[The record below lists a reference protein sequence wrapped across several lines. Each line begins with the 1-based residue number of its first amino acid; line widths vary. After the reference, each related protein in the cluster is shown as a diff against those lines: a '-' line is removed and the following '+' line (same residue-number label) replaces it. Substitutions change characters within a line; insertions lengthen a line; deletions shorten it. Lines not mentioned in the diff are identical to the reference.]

1 VILHF
6 VLAIVTLLALL
17 TPTAQPQ
24 PADQLCFSETSLCIS
39 GPVRTRW
46 ENAGGL
52 PVLGLPLTPLRTE
65 TVQGR
70 ATQVQWFERARL
82 ELVPGATSQDAVH
95 LGRVGA
101 ELLARQGRDWTTLPR
116 SQPSSACR
124 HFPETGHSLCGQL
137 LRAWEAGGGLPIL
150 GLPLSGPRTEAPAG
164 GRPRTVQWLE
174 RGRLELHPELP
185 APADV
190 QLGRVGA
197 ELLAAPEP
205 ALGLSAR
212 DGLIAFE
219 SSSGLERELFPAA
232 DPARASFIY
241 AMSAAGAERRALTRT
256 HAQRDES
263 PAWSPDG
270 SRIAFHS
277 PRAGGLPE
285 VYAIDADG
293 ANLTRLTYNDVAD
306 GFPAWSPDGSRIAF
320 ASERDGNWE
329 IYLMA
334 ADGSGQTNLSRSP
347 GATDT
352 QPAWSPDGSR
362 IAFRST
368 VFGRDDEILVMAADG
383 SGQTNLSRS
392 ASSNEAAPSWAPDGA
407 QLAFESNRDGNRE
420 IYVAALAGGVPRN
433 LTRHVAG
440 DYSPAWSPDGSML
453 AFETDRD
460 GNRELYV
467 MRADGSGQ
475 ANLSRSPATDER
487 HPHWLATQPPQPDPC
502 PDVAAPVSARVAPG
516 RCVRVGQE
524 VSIDVYG
531 FLANTR
537 FEYRVTAPDGS
548 RSPPLAGGRVDER
561 GELHGIRFPAGSLRT
576 GLWRFEFTFLAGER
590 PFHSA
595 TVTLRVEQ

>member
-1 VILHF
+1 MPRLIF
-6 VLAIVTLLALL
+6 AIVTLLALL
-17 TPTAQPQ
+17 TPAVQAQSV
-24 PADQLCFSETSLCIS
+24 DQLCFNETGFCIS
-39 GPVRTRW
+39 GPVRARW
-46 ENAGGL
+46 EQAGGL
-52 PVLGLPLTPLRTE
+52 PVLGLPLTPLRPE
-65 TVQGR
+65 TVDGR
-70 ATQVQWFERARL
+70 PSQVQWFERARL
-82 ELVPGATSQDAVH
+82 ELELGAASPEAVR

-101 ELLARQGRDWTTLPR
+101 ELLARQGRDWTMFPR
-116 SQPSSACR
+116 SQPSPACR

-137 LRAWEAGGGLPIL
+137 LRAWEAGGGLQVL
-150 GLPLSGPRTEAPAG
+150 GLPLSGPRTETLAG

-185 APADV
+185 VPADV
-190 QLGRVGA
+190 GLGRVGA

-205 ALGLSAR
+205 PLGLSAR

-219 SSSGLERELFPAA
+219 SSAGLDRELFPAA
-232 DPARASFIY
+232 DPNRASFIY

-256 HAQRDES
+256 HAQRDEA

-270 SRIAFHS
+270 SRVAFHS

-285 VYAIDADG
+285 IYVIDADG
-293 ANLTRLTYNDVAD
+293 ANLTRLTFNEAAD
-306 GFPAWSPDGSRIAF
+306 GFPAWSPDGARIAF

-329 IYLMA
+329 IYAMA
-334 ADGSGQTNLSRSP
+334 PDGSGQVNLSRSP

-368 VFGRDDEILVMAADG
+368 VFGRDDEILVMATDG

-392 ASSNEAAPSWAPDGA
+392 PSSNEAAPSWSPDGA
-407 QLAFESNRDGNRE
+407 YLAFESNRDGNRE
-420 IYVAALAGGVPRN
+420 IYVAAINGGPPRN
-433 LTRHVAG
+433 LTRHAGG
-440 DYSPAWSPDGSML
+440 DYAPAWSPDGSRL

-475 ANLSRSPATDER
+475 ANLTRSPASDER
-487 HPHWLATQPPQPDPC
+487 HPHWLAAPRLSPDPC
-502 PDVAAPVSARVAPG
+502 PDVAEPVSARVAPG

-561 GELHGIRFPAGSLRT
+561 GELHGIRFPAGSLRA
-576 GLWRFEFTFLAGER
+576 GLWRFEFTFLAGDR

-595 TVTLRVEQ
+595 TVTLSVAP